1 MCLKRKAIAQL
12 QEGLPCGNEE
22 LVFRILH
29 FVTGSEIW
37 IQFSLS
43 NTAWAK
49 QNTCRVHLE
58 NVRLKAPAAS
68 LCLCSPLFP
77 EVIRTW

>member
-43 NTAWAK
+43 NTPGPSKILAGCIW
-49 QNTCRVHLE
+49 R
-58 NVRLKAPAAS
+58 AS
-68 LCLCSPLFP
+68 GSKLQLPLCVSVLLYSQK
-77 EVIRTW
+77 